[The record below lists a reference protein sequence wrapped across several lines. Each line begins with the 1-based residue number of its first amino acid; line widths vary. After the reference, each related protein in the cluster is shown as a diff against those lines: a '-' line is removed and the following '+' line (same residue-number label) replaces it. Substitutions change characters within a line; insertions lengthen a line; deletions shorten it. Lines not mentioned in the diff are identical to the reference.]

1 MKKATSTVK
10 SISYFK
16 SLVNNIRPIIM
27 DNISSSSS
35 TWHRV
40 EIFDTEFK
48 MFCFRCR
55 NFFRNR
61 NRNRKHP
68 KSIFSGN
75 ENFLTAKFDLRCFL
89 VPHFHQKTA
98 KFFRKSTFSVKFFG
112 IKMEPEL
119 ILAFSCFR
127 PDPLRRSV
135 LGLLRP
141 LVRKALRNF
150 RLRRLRRIFQGNDL
164 TLFLLRPR

>member
-1 MKKATSTVK
+1 MWWTIQSALAKLAYYCMLLMSFIRPTLLMCRPIMVLHQWKKATSTVK

-35 TWHRV
+35 TWRRV
-40 EIFDTEFK
+40 EIFETEFK
-48 MFCFRCR
+48 MFRFRCR

-98 KFFRKSTFSVKFFG
+98 KFS
-112 IKMEPEL
+112 
-119 ILAFSCFR
+119 
-127 PDPLRRSV
+127 
-135 LGLLRP
+135 
-141 LVRKALRNF
+141 
-150 RLRRLRRIFQGNDL
+150 GNQ
-164 TLFLLRPR
+164 LFP

>member
-1 MKKATSTVK
+1 MNSPISPCKASLLLHAKNEFYTPYTIVVLANYGTASMKKATSTVK

-16 SLVNNIRPIIM
+16 SLVNYIRPIIM
-27 DNISSSSS
+27 DISSSSSS
-35 TWHRV
+35 TWRRV

-89 VPHFHQKTA
+89 VPHFRQKTA
-98 KFFRKSTFSVKFFG
+98 KFS
-112 IKMEPEL
+112 
-119 ILAFSCFR
+119 
-127 PDPLRRSV
+127 
-135 LGLLRP
+135 
-141 LVRKALRNF
+141 
-150 RLRRLRRIFQGNDL
+150 GNQ
-164 TLFLLRPR
+164 LFP